1 MNNDLDA
8 LVAQRTI
15 ELQTA
20 NDQLQQQLADR
31 EKAELVTQQT
41 QKMEAVG
48 QLAAGVAHDFNN
60 ILAVILGNASLLLE
74 HKSAGDGDVKSLESI
89 CAAAD
94 RASKLVRQLLTLSR
108 KQLPELRPLNI
119 RDALAAVSE
128 TLPQVVGPKVEVDV
142 REQTEIPEIRG
153 DAGML
158 EILLMNLA

>member
-1 MNNDLDA
+1 MNTHLDD

-15 ELQTA
+15 ELQAA
-20 NDQLQQQLADR
+20 NDQLKKELARR
-31 EKAELVTQQT
+31 EKSELAVGQT

-60 ILAVILGNASLLLE
+60 ILARRILGNASLLLE
-74 HKSAGDGDVKSLESI
+74 DKSARDEDIKSLESI

-108 KQLPELRPLNI
+108 KQLPELHPLNI

-128 TLPQVVGPKVEVDV
+128 TLPQGHPRAKGSKSKFVSSLKFPKSGPI
-142 REQTEIPEIRG
+142 RECSKSF
-153 DAGML
+153 
-158 EILLMNLA
+158 